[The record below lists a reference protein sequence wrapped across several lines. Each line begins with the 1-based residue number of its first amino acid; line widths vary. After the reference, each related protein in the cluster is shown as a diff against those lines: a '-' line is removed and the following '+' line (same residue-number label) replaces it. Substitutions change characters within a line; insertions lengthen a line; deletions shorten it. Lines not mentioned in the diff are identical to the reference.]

1 MSACGAQPAKEA
13 YSAEEA
19 RVRVGTA
26 LAVIE
31 LAAQVLEELPPPET
45 ALPLGDRA
53 LYRYL
58 QAAETARGWLVGHE
72 VDDSL
77 EHPGHGSALGD
88 GQRIFGWPE
97 EETERHYQS
106 AYADWSENR

>member
-1 MSACGAQPAKEA
+1 MSTREA
-13 YSAEEA
+13 GPVKPPPTAEEA

-31 LAAQVLEELPPPET
+31 LAAQVLEELPPPEV
-45 ALPLGDRA
+45 AFPLGDRA

-72 VDDSL
+72 VCDSL
-77 EHPGHGSALGD
+77 ERLGRESALGD
-88 GQRIFGWPE
+88 GERIYGWSE
-97 EETERHYQS
+97 EETERHFLGAFQ
-106 AYADWSENR
+106 DWSESG

>member
-1 MSACGAQPAKEA
+1 VSACEA
-13 YSAEEA
+13 RAARAALTAEEA

-31 LAAQVLEELPPPET
+31 LAAQVLHELAPPEV
-45 ALPLGDRA
+45 ALRLDDRA

-72 VDDSL
+72 AGDSL
-77 EHPGHGSALGD
+77 EQPGSSSALGD
-88 GQRIFGWPE
+88 GLRIYEWSE
-97 EETERHYQS
+97 EETEKHFLS
-106 AYADWSENR
+106 AFQDWSENP